1 MINIIIISDITVE
14 KQNVLKLFFIKNTTQ
29 KKKWLSG
36 FKKYIIKS
44 WKQKTQNISENI
56 DNFLYN

>member
-1 MINIIIISDITVE
+1 MATISLEEKNIQI
-14 KQNVLKLFFIKNTTQ
+14 FFIRNLQ
-29 KKKWLSG
+29 SKKKWLWD

-44 WKQKTQNISENI
+44 WKIEKENISENI